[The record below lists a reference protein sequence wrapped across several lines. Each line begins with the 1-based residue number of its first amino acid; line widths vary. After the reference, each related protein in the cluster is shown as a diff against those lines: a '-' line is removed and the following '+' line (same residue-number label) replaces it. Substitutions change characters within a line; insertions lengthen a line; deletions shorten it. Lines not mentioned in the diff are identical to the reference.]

1 MENLQIERRTVK
13 DTDVFIGSKMIK
25 EILPRVRT
33 VFEEGAL
40 FVVYEEEQKEVAE
53 ALMQELKR
61 GGYRVFASEIKADDW
76 GGESVDIGAI
86 PEYVRFVFG
95 VGEARAARVAK
106 RVCGAKNIDWNLYMC
121 TPSCDEIMQGIFPK
135 QVFIDTY
142 IIDKSPK
149 ACVASGYGLLLAK
162 AFSTFEDVFASKVLS
177 IEKQRNATSEKQAN
191 ANGNQAS
198 GTSQR
203 QAYEN
208 DNQASVGGERQ
219 ASARVDNQTSMGAE
233 KLAVGTCARVDNA
246 ELACMLLN
254 ASSEKCGDDSADK
267 MAKLLFAKAMSQ
279 GKKPRLLG
287 EYKFLCACLI
297 TAFYSAFL
305 GAPSIDAMPP
315 SCVSDAL
322 DEIAS
327 LPLGTSNEGKCVDF
341 FDINGYFRINYI
353 LSEYRMD
360 LLEKLSGID
369 LHGMQRFWRRLYPDA
384 GYWLKSEI
392 SAKEMLHMLSLAGA
406 QSDNLLGY
414 AYASGILK
422 KIG

>member
-13 DTDVFIGSKMIK
+13 DTDVFIGSKIVK

-76 GGESVDIGAI
+76 DGESVDIGAI
-86 PEYVRFVFG
+86 PEYVRFVFA

-106 RVCGAKNIDWNLYMC
+106 RVCRAKNIDWNLYMC
-121 TPSCDEIMQGIFPK
+121 TPSCDEIMQGICPK
-135 QVFIDTY
+135 QVFIDTD

-177 IEKQRNATSEKQAN
+177 IEKQRNAADEKQAY
-191 ANGNQAS
+191 A
-198 GTSQR
+198 
-203 QAYEN
+203 N
-208 DNQASVGGERQ
+208 DNQASVAGERQ
-219 ASARVDNQTSMGAE
+219 ANVRVDNQTSMGAE
-233 KLAVGTCARVDNA
+233 KLAVGTCVKVDNA
-246 ELACMLLN
+246 ELAYMLLK

-392 SAKEMLHMLSLAGA
+392 SAKEMLHMLSIAGA

>member
-13 DTDVFIGSKMIK
+13 DTDVFIGSKIVK

-61 GGYRVFASEIKADDW
+61 GGYRVFASQIQTNDW
-76 GGESVDIGAI
+76 DGESVDIGSI

-95 VGEARAARVAK
+95 VGEGKAARVAK
-106 RVCGAKNIDWNLYMC
+106 RVCSAKNIDWNLFMC
-121 TPSCDEIMQGIFPK
+121 TPSCDEIMQGNCPK
-135 QVFIDTY
+135 QVFIDTD

-149 ACVASGYGLLLAK
+149 ACVASGYGLLLTK

-177 IEKQRNATSEKQAN
+177 IEKEENSSVKKQAI
-191 ANGNQAS
+191 AS
-198 GTSQR
+198 EDSKT
-203 QAYEN
+203 N
-208 DNQASVGGERQ
+208 V
-219 ASARVDNQTSMGAE
+219 GAE
-233 KLAVGTCARVDNA
+233 KQSSATAYAKADNA
-246 ELACMLLN
+246 TLAYMLLK

-267 MAKLLFAKAMSQ
+267 MAKLLFAKAMVQ

-369 LHGMQRFWRRLYPDA
+369 VHGMQRFWRRLYPDA

-392 SAKEMLHMLSLAGA
+392 SAKEMLHMLALAGA

>member
-1 MENLQIERRTVK
+1 MEKLQIERRTVK
-13 DTDVFIGSKMIK
+13 GTDVFIGSKIIK
-25 EILPRVRT
+25 EMLPRVRT
-33 VFEEGAL
+33 AFEEGAL

-61 GGYRVFASEIKADDW
+61 DGYRVFASEIKADD
-76 GGESVDIGAI
+76 GSDEGVDIDEI

-95 VGEARAARVAK
+95 VGEARASRVAK
-106 RVCGAKNIDWNLYMC
+106 RVCNAKSIDWTLFMC
-121 TPSCDEIMQGIFPK
+121 TPSCDEIMRGKSPK
-135 QVFIDTY
+135 QVFIDTD

-149 ACVASGYGLLLAK
+149 ACIASGYGLLLSSSFT
-162 AFSTFEDVFASKVLS
+162 AFEGVFASKVLS
-177 IEKQRNATSEKQAN
+177 VENKENTTGEKQTNTP
-191 ANGNQAS
+191 
-198 GTSQR
+198 
-203 QAYEN
+203 
-208 DNQASVGGERQ
+208 
-219 ASARVDNQTSMGAE
+219 
-233 KLAVGTCARVDNA
+233 TCVKVDNA
-246 ELACMLLN
+246 ELAYLLLKV
-254 ASSEKCGDDSADK
+254 SSEKRGDDSADK
-267 MAKLLFAKAMSQ
+267 MAKFWYAKALSQ

-297 TAFYSAFL
+297 TAFYSSFL

-327 LPLGTSNEGKCVDF
+327 LPLGVSNEGKCVDF

-392 SAKEMLHMLSLAGA
+392 SAKEMLHMLALAGA

>member
-1 MENLQIERRTVK
+1 M
-13 DTDVFIGSKMIK
+13 
-25 EILPRVRT
+25 
-33 VFEEGAL
+33 
-40 FVVYEEEQKEVAE
+40 
-53 ALMQELKR
+53 
-61 GGYRVFASEIKADDW
+61 FA
-76 GGESVDIGAI
+76 
-86 PEYVRFVFG
+86 
-95 VGEARAARVAK
+95 
-106 RVCGAKNIDWNLYMC
+106 N
-121 TPSCDEIMQGIFPK
+121 
-135 QVFIDTY
+135 
-142 IIDKSPK
+142 
-149 ACVASGYGLLLAK
+149 
-162 AFSTFEDVFASKVLS
+162 KVLS
-177 IEKQRNATSEKQAN
+177 AENQDMTAEKQTNMT
-191 ANGNQAS
+191 
-198 GTSQR
+198 
-203 QAYEN
+203 AY
-208 DNQASVGGERQ
+208 A
-219 ASARVDNQTSMGAE
+219 
-233 KLAVGTCARVDNA
+233 KVDNA
-246 ELACMLLN
+246 ELAYMLLK

-267 MAKLLFAKAMSQ
+267 MAKLLYAKALSQ

-287 EYKFLCACLI
+287 EYKFLCASLI

-315 SCVSDAL
+315 ACVSDAL

-327 LPLGTSNEGKCVDF
+327 LPFGVSNESKCVDF

-392 SAKEMLHMLSLAGA
+392 SAKEMLHTLALAGA